1 MAGTSEK
8 NNLGQIQQ
16 GVKDIERMIG
26 RKEYNNAMMKARQT
40 LERMVKLQAQ
50 RACIPD
56 TGDLKSLIDALYE
69 SRWINKTTYE
79 RYHKIRIIG
88 NKAVHEGDGDPYD
101 ANQLHL
107 LLVQEVRTFS
117 GDNRSMQKGTR
128 NPARRVSSSGTIPR
142 GASASPSAGSRIST
156 SRRRR
161 PSARP
166 RRKNDLYPLLVM
178 MIPILSVILL
188 VFVICLLIPEKKE
201 PVPTTTETTMTET
214 TSVPETTIP
223 ATDEAEITYRT
234 TTVLNVR
241 SQPNTDGDPVGK
253 LAANTTVNYIK
264 AYDDEWAVIYYNG
277 VEAYVASRY
286 LTTE

>member
-50 RACIPD
+50 HACIPD

-117 GDNRSMQKGTR
+117 GNNRSMQKGTQ
-128 NPARRVSSSGTIPR
+128 NSARRAASSGTIPR
-142 GASASPSAGSRIST
+142 GASASSSAGSRTSA

-214 TSVPETTIP
+214 TSVPETTLP
-223 ATDEAEITYRT
+223 STDEADITYRT

-253 LAANTTVNYIK
+253 LAANTTVNYIR

>member
-117 GDNRSMQKGTR
+117 GDNRSMQKGTQ
-128 NPARRVSSSGTIPR
+128 NSARRAASSGTIPR
-142 GASASPSAGSRIST
+142 GASASSSAGSRTSA

-201 PVPTTTETTMTET
+201 PVPATTETTMTET
-214 TSVPETTIP
+214 TSVPETTLP
-223 ATDEAEITYRT
+223 STDEADITYRT

-253 LAANTTVNYIK
+253 LAANTTVNYIR